1 MHHAVVTAKY
11 YGKKNTHTSHN
22 KQEKNKPDY
31 KCCVPGKRPCMIN
44 IRYVFLSSI
53 QYIFAVIVDLR
64 LKNKAFSWDGNDNA
78 INPQRRKSL
87 A

>member
-1 MHHAVVTAKY
+1 
-11 YGKKNTHTSHN
+11 
-22 KQEKNKPDY
+22 
-31 KCCVPGKRPCMIN
+31 MIN